1 MKRRIILAIVFVMML
16 VSLGGCFIGWED
28 GWGGRGRGHGGGHGG
43 GHDRGG
49 EHDERR

>member
-1 MKRRIILAIVFVMML
+1 MKRTIILAIVFVMLL
-16 VSLGGCFIGWED
+16 VSLGGCFVGWED
-28 GWGGRGRGHGGGHGG
+28 GWGRRGRGHGE